1 MPDRVLI
8 LKQRVDEQSSCRIV
22 VRGEMINSIS
32 DFYNFRGSFGE
43 PFRIYLPTPRQ
54 LVSRP
59 YNNIITN
66 TRASSCSHRPLARSH
81 TLQFDILS
89 FLLSLSLP
97 FSRLS
102 IVHSRTSAIV
112 SFFYLFF
119 LLFYYLFNIRSLIVV
134 VISSLFNPL
143 ISSFVICST
152 YFSLNSFLRLPRAT
166 IFARESARETWRK
179 CENLGR

>member
-8 LKQRVDEQSSCRIV
+8 LRQRVDEQSSCRIV

-43 PFRIYLPTPRQ
+43 PSRQ

-119 LLFYYLFNIRSLIVV
+119 LLFYYLFNIRSLVV
-134 VISSLFNPL
+134 VVVSSFFNPL